1 MFLPNEVADQLRARK
16 CASPTVAVRA
26 LGDVNGAAGEAH
38 VIAAPP
44 QLVVVS
50 RRLGSDWQ
58 TTLHDLVE
66 VTGLSVEGTA
76 PELRLVWTVAES
88 TYDVAIPSYSSGAA
102 EELCALWLKGRQLAG
117 KDLSVKAKEK
127 LAPKVDPIPD
137 ELSPVLVL
145 SASLQAMLQADD
157 LVCEEELRLVERL
170 IERPAMIEQGGAL
183 LRALGVDGLL
193 ARLGEGVLDEP
204 QKQCLLANLYELA
217 MVDGRLRS
225 TEVTLLDKFRE
236 TLGVDRERCMTLEQV
251 LRTKN
256 DLSVFSY

>member
-1 MFLPNEVADQLRARK
+1 M
-16 CASPTVAVRA
+16 
-26 LGDVNGAAGEAH
+26 
-38 VIAAPP
+38 
-44 QLVVVS
+44 
-50 RRLGSDWQ
+50 
-58 TTLHDLVE
+58 
-66 VTGLSVEGTA
+66 
-76 PELRLVWTVAES
+76 
-88 TYDVAIPSYSSGAA
+88 
-102 EELCALWLKGRQLAG
+102 
-117 KDLSVKAKEK
+117 KAKGK
-127 LAPKVDPIPD
+127 MAPKVDLIPD

-145 SASLQAMLQADD
+145 SAALQAMLQADD

-170 IERPAMIEQGGAL
+170 IERPAMIEQGGVL